1 MIQKKKATWH
11 KNKTTPRKSTVEHKK
26 TLSKVDKKV
35 NEAKHWV
42 VSQARLMKILEA
54 SGMKPEKPVTM
65 LPRSRDR

>member
-11 KNKTTPRKSTVEHKK
+11 KNKIAPKQPTNAHKK
-26 TLSKVDKKV
+26 AVSKADKKV
-35 NEAKHWV
+35 NEAKHWI